1 MKPLNYNKAS
11 CNPISS
17 NCVIWQGPDIE
28 CINLCKGDTI
38 SDTVFKLATELCNL
52 LEQTNVS
59 AYDLNCLID
68 GCGPSNFQ
76 QLIQLLIDKICSCC
90 GATPPTP
97 DPTRTDL
104 ETEVVI
110 APCFQYTNSTG
121 DLVTTMT
128 ILDYV
133 IAIGNKVCNLV
144 SQINT
149 INDILIDYN
158 IRITTLENA
167 PPPVL
172 VLPKVTPNCLLS
184 PPSTPVDMN
193 IALQELIVQYCAL
206 VIATGSGSE
215 ILTALTYQCVD
226 LNNSPQ
232 LSNPGSNMGS
242 LPGWNTTVSNLA
254 DSITNMWLTICDMRD
269 AIENIQSTC
278 CPSGCDLI
286 DVTMT
291 GYISASTVHLVFNG
305 TIPPGFTQCAPGTT
319 TFTITDQS
327 GNTII
332 RTGDVVTALN
342 SPSGLTYDLTGTTIN
357 LADNLNISAT
367 LCLSSTSP
375 AATCQSILQTTIV
388 NTALCPTMTYTPT
401 TNSVSYTGLI
411 NVGTADYTVE
421 LWNSAGTILLQSNT
435 TTITAPGTLSG
446 NFAGLTPSTTY
457 KLRVVVNKGELNE
470 VVCQFSIIQTIAVA
484 CLPATNV
491 TSELNIIPL

>member
-1 MKPLNYNKAS
+1 MKPLNANDPT

-17 NCVIWQGPDIE
+17 NCVIWQGPDIP
-28 CINLCKGDTI
+28 CIKLCKGD
-38 SDTVFKLATELCNL
+38 SVSVVVYKLATELCTL
-52 LEQTNVS
+52 LEQTDVS
-59 AYDLNCLID
+59 VYDLDCLIT

-76 QLIQLLIDKICSCC
+76 QLVQLLIDKICACC
-90 GATPPTP
+90 SVTPTPPNP
-97 DPTRTDL
+97 NRSDL
-104 ETEVVI
+104 DTEVVV

-144 SQINT
+144 SEINT
-149 INDILIDYN
+149 INDILIQYN
-158 IRITTLENA
+158 IRITALENA

-215 ILTALTYQCVD
+215 ILTALTYECVN
-226 LNNSPQ
+226 LSNLPQ
-232 LSNPGSNMGS
+232 LSNPVSNMGS

-254 DSITNMWLTICDMRD
+254 DSITNMWLTICDMRA
-269 AIENIQSTC
+269 AISNIQSTC

-291 GYISASTVHLVFNG
+291 GYISGSTVHLVFNG

-319 TFTITDQS
+319 TFTIVDQS

-332 RTGDVVTALN
+332 RTGDVISVLN
-342 SPSGLTYDLTGTTIN
+342 NASGLTYDLTGTTIN

-367 LCLSSTSP
+367 LCLNSSSP

-388 NTALCPTMTYTPT
+388 NTELCPTMTYTPT
-401 TNSVSYTGLI
+401 TNSISYTGLI

-446 NFAGLTPSTTY
+446 NFSGLTPSTTY

-470 VVCQFSIIQTIAVA
+470 VVCQFSIVQTIAVA
-484 CLPATNV
+484 CLPAINV
-491 TSELNIIPL
+491 TSNLIIP